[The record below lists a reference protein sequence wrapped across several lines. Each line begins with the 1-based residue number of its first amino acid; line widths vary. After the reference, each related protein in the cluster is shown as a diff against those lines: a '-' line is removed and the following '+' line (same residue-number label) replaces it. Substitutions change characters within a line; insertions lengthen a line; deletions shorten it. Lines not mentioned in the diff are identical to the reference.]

1 MPLAVAGAN
10 AAPRIV
16 VAAPAAATA
25 STLDANHAVHASPL
39 HNERLSSLPARTRLP
54 RHRSPP
60 PSEAAPAAGDG
71 ASPQRDA
78 RAAAE
83 PHARVYLHADE
94 DGERVSLRPHRAS
107 LNTAWRVHR
116 VRQAGDDYVLL
127 QSAAYGRYL
136 ATSPH
141 QVSLA
146 YAGHAAIQVAYDAP
160 EQDDVVW
167 EAVRVADDTDDVLM
181 LRVSNRV
188 LRAPPPGTQSCR
200 LVVDT
205 SLTSVSLQQFPRGD
219 GLRRTILYMRAN
231 NEGVFDPM
239 TKKTSEFSGRS
250 LFNLKGDL
258 ASQLREAFD
267 NITLCVRPG
276 SQGRLTP
283 LVIDLPANEDIMEIV
298 VLTTGSP
305 GESFAVYFSN
315 SGQQFLYLC
324 LQ

>member
-1 MPLAVAGAN
+1 MVLWRTTRGTSTPTRS
-10 AAPRIV
+10 PREGSFIFYGRSVFQLTGVQSILLRESVFSIRLCTIAMDIV
-16 VAAPAAATA
+16 VLTA
-25 STLDANHAVHASPL
+25 GSP
-39 HNERLSSLPARTRLP
+39 
-54 RHRSPP
+54 
-60 PSEAAPAAGDG
+60 EAAPAAGDG

-200 LVVDT
+200 PPST
-205 SLTSVSLQQFPRGD
+205 STSTVRG
-219 GLRRTILYMRAN
+219 R
-231 NEGVFDPM
+231 
-239 TKKTSEFSGRS
+239 
-250 LFNLKGDL
+250 
-258 ASQLREAFD
+258 
-267 NITLCVRPG
+267 
-276 SQGRLTP
+276 
-283 LVIDLPANEDIMEIV
+283 
-298 VLTTGSP
+298 
-305 GESFAVYFSN
+305 
-315 SGQQFLYLC
+315 
-324 LQ
+324 

>member
-1 MPLAVAGAN
+1 MELLPDGMPV
-10 AAPRIV
+10 
-16 VAAPAAATA
+16 
-25 STLDANHAVHASPL
+25 
-39 HNERLSSLPARTRLP
+39 RLRNRM
-54 RHRSPP
+54 H
-60 PSEAAPAAGDG
+60 G
-71 ASPQRDA
+71 
-78 RAAAE
+78 
-83 PHARVYLHADE
+83 VYLHADE

-160 EQDDVVW
+160 DQDDVVW

-188 LRAPPPGTQSCR
+188 LRAAPWNPVLPSPVYVDIDSAGTMMHWVVEAVPLRQAPPVLPGPTE
-200 LVVDT
+200 
-205 SLTSVSLQQFPRGD
+205 FPRGD
-219 GLRRTILYMRAN
+219 GLRRNILYMRAN

-267 NITLCVRPG
+267 HITLCVRPG

-283 LVIDLPANEDIMEIV
+283 LVIDLPANEDTMEIV

-305 GESFAVYFSN
+305 VT
-315 SGQQFLYLC
+315 
-324 LQ
+324 